1 MFFWVA
7 KQVVISLVM
16 ILLFHQIILFI
27 TKTFT
32 KPKVIDLVDKPTE
45 MYEDIYETINSSS
58 LLPPSNIP
66 TGIPQEEKDSMQ
78 MELQEYLTD
87 LTKQKEQTTDLDT
100 KNKNKNKNT
109 ELKDT
114 AIESNTEKS

>member
-1 MFFWVA
+1 MMFFWVA

-45 MYEDIYETINSSS
+45 MYEDIYETMNNSS
-58 LLPPSNIP
+58 LLPPANVS
-66 TGIPQEEKDSMQ
+66 TGLPQEEKDDMQ
-78 MELQEYLTD
+78 IELQAYLND
-87 LTKQKEQTTDLDT
+87 LTKQKEI
-100 KNKNKNKNT
+100 KNASAETN
-109 ELKDT
+109 
-114 AIESNTEKS
+114 IENLNI

>member
-100 KNKNKNKNT
+100 KNKNKNT